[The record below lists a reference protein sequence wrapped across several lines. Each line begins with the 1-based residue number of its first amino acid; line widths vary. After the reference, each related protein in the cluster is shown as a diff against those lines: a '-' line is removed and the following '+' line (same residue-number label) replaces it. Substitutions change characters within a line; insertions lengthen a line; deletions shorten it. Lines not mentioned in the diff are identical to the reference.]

1 MEHIF
6 RPNPAS
12 NYIIIQPSEGIK
24 VQIFD
29 ILGIE
34 VMSESIHP
42 MTGSHR
48 MNIEKLTTGVYFI
61 KIGNYTEKLMVVK

>member
-12 NYIIIQPSEGIK
+12 NYIIIHPSEGIK

-29 ILGIE
+29 ILGIK

-42 MTGSHR
+42 MSCITLIITLQR
-48 MNIEKLTTGVYFI
+48 YA
-61 KIGNYTEKLMVVK
+61 